1 MLKDNP
7 YAITFGEEPR
17 EMIRRTV
24 QEQEILDTFLA
35 ETPSNRMYMISGVR
49 GVGKTVFMTSI
60 ANSLQSRGWIV
71 VELNPERDL
80 LQSLAAKLS
89 SDHQLALDFQMA
101 GINLSFWGLGLE
113 VKNIAPI
120 TDIETA
126 LIRML
131 EKLDKK
137 GKRVLISIDEV
148 SNTSNMKVFAGSFQI
163 FARKKLPV
171 FLIMTGLYENISE
184 LQNEKNLT
192 FLYRAPKM
200 ILNPLNIGTIA
211 SNYQKNFHKPH
222 AEAVSMAK
230 LTNGYS
236 FAFQVLGYLTWQNNG
251 DYTGIMDQYRQ
262 YLEDYVYE
270 KIWSTLS
277 RTDKKVMCAIASS
290 ESGKILEIREAAHMT
305 TNQFNPYRKRL
316 IQKGIVNGQTYG
328 YLTFTLPMFR
338 DFVMEK

>member
-1 MLKDNP
+1 MQNDNP
-7 YAITFGEEPR
+7 YAITFGKEPH

-35 ETPSNRMYMISGVR
+35 ERPSNRIYMISGVR

-60 ANSLQSRGWIV
+60 ANSLQSSGWIV

-89 SDHQLALDFQMA
+89 SDHQLALDFQAA

-113 VKNIAPI
+113 VRNIAPI
-120 TDIETA
+120 TDLETA

-148 SNTSNMKVFAGSFQI
+148 SNTPNMKVFAGSFQI
-163 FARKKLPV
+163 FARRKLPV
-171 FLIMTGLYENISE
+171 YLIMTGLYENISE

-211 SNYQKNFHKPH
+211 SNYRKNFDMPKE
-222 AEAVSMAK
+222 EALSMAK

-236 FAFQVLGYLTWQNNG
+236 FAFQVLGYLTWKNDGN
-251 DYTGIMDQYRQ
+251 YTGIIDQYRQ

-277 RTDKKVMCAIASS
+277 GNDKKVVQAIASC
-290 ESGKILEIREAAHMT
+290 ESGRILEIREAAQIIDNLVIRAGHAHALRHADHRAG
-305 TNQFNPYRKRL
+305 QFHVPVIRRS
-316 IQKGIVNGQTYG
+316 
-328 YLTFTLPMFR
+328 F
-338 DFVMEK
+338 